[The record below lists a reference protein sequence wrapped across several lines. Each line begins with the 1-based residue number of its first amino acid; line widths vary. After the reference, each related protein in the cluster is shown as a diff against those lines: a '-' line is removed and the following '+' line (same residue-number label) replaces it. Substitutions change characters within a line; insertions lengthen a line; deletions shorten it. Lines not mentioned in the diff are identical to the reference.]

1 MAMTGGHLI
10 ICTNKKKTPKNYYH
24 MNSCQNKPL
33 PTSKK
38 PINIKIFSQ
47 NEMILTCKYLNP

>member
-1 MAMTGGHLI
+1 MAMSGGHLI
-10 ICTNKKKTPKNYYH
+10 ICTNKKTPKNYYH
-24 MNSCQNKPL
+24 MNSCQNKSL